1 IPVYEANSKCNISYE
16 SPCFA
21 GFSAD
26 DAVPDADLGM
36 LVDVEVPWFPAEV
49 QPNEQSFWAH
59 IDVDVLKLGSPMWTF
74 PSHLRMQGNT
84 ARILDQLLTELNA
97 KATPHFA
104 KAAAA
109 RLERLKSMREQRV
122 ARAAKLAA
130 DKGKPGAINPHYLM
144 AELGKVLDDDD
155 IVFNEA
161 VTNGG
166 AVLLQIPRRRPNTA
180 FNTNGAGLGWSGG
193 MALGAKLAAPDH
205 IMVQVAG
212 DGSFYFNNP
221 SSIFA
226 VSQQYK
232 IPILSIVLDNS
243 GWGAVKQ
250 ATLSVYP
257 DGEATAAGEFE
268 ALLAPK
274 VEFSKIGEA
283 FGAHAEKVSDPAAV
297 PEAI

>member
-1 IPVYEANSKCNISYE
+1 
-16 SPCFA
+16 
-21 GFSAD
+21 
-26 DAVPDADLGM
+26 
-36 LVDVEVPWFPAEV
+36 
-49 QPNEQSFWAH
+49 
-59 IDVDVLKLGSPMWTF
+59 
-74 PSHLRMQGNT
+74 
-84 ARILDQLLTELNA
+84 
-97 KATPHFA
+97 
-104 KAAAA
+104 
-109 RLERLKSMREQRV
+109 
-122 ARAAKLAA
+122 
-130 DKGKPGAINPHYLM
+130 
-144 AELGKVLDDDD
+144 
-155 IVFNEA
+155 
-161 VTNGG
+161 
-166 AVLLQIPRRRPNTA
+166 VLLQIPRRRPNTA

-193 MALGAKLAAPDH
+193 MALGAKLAAPDR

-297 PEAI
+297 PEAIARCAAEVRRGRSALLHAAVTRI

>member
-84 ARILDQLLTELNA
+84 ARILDQLLTELKA

-144 AELGKVLDDDD
+144 AELGKVLDDED
-155 IVFNEA
+155 IIFNEA
-161 VTNGG
+161 VTNTP
-166 AVLLQIPRRRPNTA
+166 AVLMQIPRPGPHTP
-180 FNTNGAGLGWSGG
+180 FNTHRARLGGAG
-193 MALGAKLAAPDH
+193 ALALRAQRPAPRR
-205 IMVQVAG
+205 
-212 DGSFYFNNP
+212 
-221 SSIFA
+221 
-226 VSQQYK
+226 
-232 IPILSIVLDNS
+232 
-243 GWGAVKQ
+243 
-250 ATLSVYP
+250 
-257 DGEATAAGEFE
+257 
-268 ALLAPK
+268 
-274 VEFSKIGEA
+274 
-283 FGAHAEKVSDPAAV
+283 
-297 PEAI
+297 